1 VLTVTIAMELGLLEV
16 QNQQPAPHAQEWG
29 RLELNKVFL
38 QWKEVAQHA
47 QEWDK

>member
-1 VLTVTIAMELGLLEV
+1 VLSVTIAVGLGLLEV
-16 QNQQPAPHAQEWG
+16 QNQQLAQHAQEWE

>member
-1 VLTVTIAMELGLLEV
+1 VLSVTIAVGLGLLEV
-16 QNQQPAPHAQEWG
+16 QNQQLAQHAQEWG